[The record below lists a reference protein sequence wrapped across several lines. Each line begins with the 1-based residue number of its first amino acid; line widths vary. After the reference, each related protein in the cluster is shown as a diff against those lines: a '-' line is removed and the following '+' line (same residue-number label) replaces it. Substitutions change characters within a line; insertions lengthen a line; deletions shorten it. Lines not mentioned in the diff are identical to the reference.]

1 MGVIR
6 NQSIRNSIIFYLGMT
21 IGAIN
26 TVLVYPNVFNDQP
39 EHWGLIQLIVA
50 YAVVLSTF
58 TSFGIPKVFLKFF
71 PSFKDKS
78 QLLMYS
84 LLLPSIGLLFI
95 SIVYFFLRDH
105 IFILLKMDPL
115 L

>member
-39 EHWGLIQLIVA
+39 ELGA
-50 YAVVLSTF
+50 
-58 TSFGIPKVFLKFF
+58 
-71 PSFKDKS
+71 
-78 QLLMYS
+78 
-84 LLLPSIGLLFI
+84 LFN
-95 SIVYFFLRDH
+95 
-105 IFILLKMDPL
+105 
-115 L
+115 